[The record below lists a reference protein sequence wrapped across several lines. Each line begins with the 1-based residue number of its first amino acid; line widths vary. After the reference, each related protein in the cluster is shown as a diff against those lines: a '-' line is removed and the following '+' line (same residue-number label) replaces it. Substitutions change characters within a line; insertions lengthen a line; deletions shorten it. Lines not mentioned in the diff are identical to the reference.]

1 MTNIVDS
8 SSDDENHI
16 LNDAM
21 ANTEQYNAVGDDRLN
36 VLDIDSNYC
45 DVDDIAS
52 MKPFKWPTV
61 QITFIFI
68 GQTCLHLCYETLKR
82 VSNFSELA

>member
-1 MTNIVDS
+1 MTNIVNS

-52 MKPFKWPTV
+52 IKPFKLNTV
-61 QITFIFI
+61 FYT
-68 GQTCLHLCYETLKR
+68 
-82 VSNFSELA
+82 